1 MVSTESHV
9 SSLLTWLVLW
19 RCEGRLGRAGLAV
32 GAPPVSLAVGLAR
45 GWAAI
50 TWTTGSKQRQFLF
63 PTFSFSPAPSLPF
76 LNNSVLS
83 AEPGRRVRRHQGA
96 VGPSRWPAS
105 RPGLGGDAIHEA
117 GGPARE
123 VGPAV
128 HTVDPGWRQQVQSE
142 APGESLQ
149 VCPLRSGPRG
159 VCTLITRVP
168 PKHCLRHLCLT
179 CYLQHR

>member
-105 RPGLGGDAIHEA
+105 WPGLGGGMPSTKRVVPLGRWALLCTPWTR
-117 GGPARE
+117 GGVNRCRARPLGRACRF
-123 VGPAV
+123 VPCAQVPGVFAPSSPGFLPS
-128 HTVDPGWRQQVQSE
+128 TV
-142 APGESLQ
+142 
-149 VCPLRSGPRG
+149 
-159 VCTLITRVP
+159 
-168 PKHCLRHLCLT
+168 
-179 CYLQHR
+179 